1 MVLHHRFSMVGSPNW
16 CERQSPTNFSLSLSN
31 YNLVVIV
38 DCEEGDLVWSS
49 KYISQNT
56 TVIRGRQVIQYWKYI
71 FYISPSMSASFET
84 FIAHRIYHHPDLE
97 KGGGVA
103 HHHRNHPFPQGNRG
117 GGLNFPRCVF
127 GLKKRLV
134 HWKETKNFLNV
145 PRRGGV
151 TDLGLSPKKTFFY
164 THPHSHRLIRYVI
177 IVHHRERGVGGL
189 FLLSWRSR
197 HQSHICVRPL
207 PVIYISTFKFNFSSW
222 SVLHICCCQ
231 CLSKQTALLIS
242 IPTAEFKYSWN
253 KDILSAKK

>member
-38 DCEEGDLVWSS
+38 DCEGEGDLVWSS

-103 HHHRNHPFPQGNRG
+103 HHHRNHPFPQGNKG
-117 GGLNFPRCVF
+117 DGGLYFPRCVF
-127 GLKKRLV
+127 LAL
-134 HWKETKNFLNV
+134 
-145 PRRGGV
+145 
-151 TDLGLSPKKTFFY
+151 KKTFKNVLF
-164 THPHSHRLIRYVI
+164 
-177 IVHHRERGVGGL
+177 RE
-189 FLLSWRSR
+189 
-197 HQSHICVRPL
+197 
-207 PVIYISTFKFNFSSW
+207 K
-222 SVLHICCCQ
+222 
-231 CLSKQTALLIS
+231 
-242 IPTAEFKYSWN
+242 
-253 KDILSAKK
+253 